1 MTSKRSYHHYCPLAH
16 ALDLVGE
23 RWTLL
28 IVRDLLL
35 GPKRYKDLLD
45 GLPGMGTNMLAARL
59 KELEQA
65 SIIRRRVLPP
75 PAGSTVYE
83 LTAYGRELEDLL
95 MTLARWGAKSL
106 GPREPEQ
113 FLRPVT
119 LVLGLRERF
128 KSEAARHLQAV
139 YELRFEN
146 DEIYTIRIA
155 NGSLEASYGSA
166 GNPDLVVTA
175 DVETFLHLQERHL
188 FPQEAMASRKVQLD
202 GNSELFAPF
211 LELFDGDGRS
221 VVPSG
226 VSGACHQ

>member
-75 PAGSTVYE
+75 PAGSAIYE
-83 LTAYGRELEDLL
+83 LTAYGRELEDIL
-95 MTLARWGAKSL
+95 MPLARWGAKSL
-106 GPREPEQ
+106 GPRQPEQ

-128 KSEAARHLQAV
+128 NSEAACHLQAV

-175 DVETFLHLQERHL
+175 DIETFLHLQERHL
-188 FPQEAMASRKVQLD
+188 LLREAITEGKVHLD
-202 GNSELFAPF
+202 GNAELFAPF

-221 VVPSG
+221 AGPSG
-226 VSGACHQ
+226 VSGASEQ

>member
-1 MTSKRSYHHYCPLAH
+1 MISKRSYHHYCPLAH
-16 ALDLVGE
+16 ALDLLGE

-28 IVRDLLL
+28 IARDLLL

-45 GLPGMGTNMLAARL
+45 GLPGIGTNILAARL

-65 SIIRRRVLPP
+65 TIIRRRVLPP

-83 LTAYGRELEDLL
+83 LTTYGRELEDIL

-106 GPREPEQ
+106 GPRQPEQ
-113 FLRPVT
+113 VLRPVT

-146 DEIYTIRIA
+146 DEIYTIRIT

-175 DVETFLHLQERHL
+175 DVETFLQLQERHL
-188 FPQEAMASRKVQLD
+188 LPQEAMASRKVQLD

-211 LELFDGDGRS
+211 LELFDGETR
-221 VVPSG
+221 SG
-226 VSGACHQ
+226 VSS

>member
-1 MTSKRSYHHYCPLAH
+1 MISKRTYHHYCPLAH
-16 ALDLVGE
+16 ALDLLGE

-45 GLPGMGTNMLAARL
+45 GLPGMGTNILAARL

-65 SIIRRRVLPP
+65 TIIRRRVLPP

-83 LTAYGRELEDLL
+83 LTAYGRELEDILT
-95 MTLARWGAKSL
+95 TLARWGAKSL
-106 GPREPEQ
+106 GPRQPEQ
-113 FLRPVT
+113 VLRPVT

-155 NGSLEASYGSA
+155 NGSLESSYGSA
-166 GNPDLVVTA
+166 GNPDLVVTVDA
-175 DVETFLHLQERHL
+175 ETFLQLQEKRL
-188 FPQEAMASRKVQLD
+188 LPQEAIASRKIQLD

-211 LELFDGDGRS
+211 LELFDKDNGS
-221 VVPSG
+221 ESTHFP
-226 VSGACHQ
+226 